1 MKKEITISYD
11 IMSIEDLTSEENE
24 LVKRAMSI
32 TQKAYAPYSKFKVG
46 ASVLLDDGTIIAGN
60 NQENMAYPSGLCAER
75 VALFYASSNH
85 PESVIKTIAVFA
97 ESDDFDFQEIVK
109 PCGACRQV
117 MSEYEI
123 KQNETIRVLLCNR
136 SEVIVISRAIDLLPF
151 LFNAKGL
158 KG

>member
-1 MKKEITISYD
+1 
-11 IMSIEDLTSEENE
+11 
-24 LVKRAMSI
+24 
-32 TQKAYAPYSKFKVG
+32 
-46 ASVLLDDGTIIAGN
+46 
-60 NQENMAYPSGLCAER
+60 
-75 VALFYASSNH
+75 
-85 PESVIKTIAVFA
+85 
-97 ESDDFDFQEIVK
+97 
-109 PCGACRQV
+109 